1 MMFTSAE
8 HITVRHLERRAYIY
22 IRQSSPGQVQ
32 HNRESQRNQD
42 ALAERAVALGWP
54 PARIHVIDADLG
66 QSGQDGS
73 RPGFQ
78 ELVGEVSLGHV
89 GIILAY
95 EASRLARSNADWY
108 RLLDLAAI
116 VGTLLADADGVY
128 DPSGYND
135 RLLLGLR
142 GMLSEAELHL
152 LQLRLEAGRMRQI
165 ERGTY
170 RQSLPTG
177 LVRVEDG
184 RVLKDPDQQIQR
196 AIEVVFARFAALG
209 TGQKVLRSLCDD
221 GLPLPRR
228 QVAGLHAGQL
238 VWKRPSA
245 AALYAILRNPAY
257 AGAFVYGRKRR
268 NPDRRPEQARQ
279 VRRPVEEWTA
289 VHRDAYPAYITW
301 EQYLANQ
308 ARLTDN
314 ASAFA
319 RRARGAPREGV
330 ALLAGLAV
338 CGCCG
343 RSMRVAYK
351 SHHRYVCNAL
361 NETYRAPMGLSLDG
375 ASVDAAV
382 VTAFWAALAP
392 AELDLLDEVL
402 AAQRADHQRLTQQ
415 YADQVERAAYEAQ
428 LAERRYRA
436 VDPDNRLVAAELE
449 RGWETA
455 LRTVEAVREVAARFD
470 QAPTLP
476 ALDPALRAQL
486 DDLGRQLPTLW
497 ASGRLT
503 PAQQKELLRSLVRRV
518 VLNRPAPDTIE
529 VRVVWVS
536 GAASLHIVEPPL
548 HRSRDLGSYDRLVA
562 RTLALGAAGYQDGAI
577 AERLTSEGFRSA
589 RYRYVPK
596 QLVEKIRRDHA
607 QVSLTEQFRR
617 REKIDGRW
625 TVGGLARE
633 LNVTGNW
640 LRKRIAEGVV
650 PAVRHPLTGRY
661 LIDDDPAGLDRLR
674 ALAAARQSRKEVVS
688 CHR

>member
-1 MMFTSAE
+1 M
-8 HITVRHLERRAYIY
+8 
-22 IRQSSPGQVQ
+22 
-32 HNRESQRNQD
+32 
-42 ALAERAVALGWP
+42 
-54 PARIHVIDADLG
+54 
-66 QSGQDGS
+66 
-73 RPGFQ
+73 
-78 ELVGEVSLGHV
+78 
-89 GIILAY
+89 
-95 EASRLARSNADWY
+95 
-108 RLLDLAAI
+108 
-116 VGTLLADADGVY
+116 GTLLADADGIY

-177 LVRVEDG
+177 LVRMADG
-184 RVLKDPDQQIQR
+184 RVTKDPDQQIQR
-196 AIEVVFARFAALG
+196 TIELVFARFTALG
-209 TGQKVLRSLCDD
+209 TCQKVLRSLRDD
-221 GLPLPRR
+221 GLLLPRR

-238 VWKRPSA
+238 LWKRPSA
-245 AALYAILRNPAY
+245 AALYDILRNPAY
-257 AGAFVYGRKRR
+257 AGAFVYGRKGR

-279 VRRPVEEWTA
+279 VRRPCAAWTA

-308 ARLTDN
+308 ERLTDN

-319 RRARGAPREGV
+319 RRARGAPREGG

-343 RSMRVAYK
+343 RPMRVAYK
-351 SHHRYVCNAL
+351 AHHRYVCNAL
-361 NETYRAPMGLSLDG
+361 NETYRAPMCLSLDG

-382 VTAFWAALAP
+382 VAAFWAALAP

-402 AAQRADHQRLTQQ
+402 AAQRVDHQRLAQQ
-415 YADQVERAAYEAQ
+415 YADQVARAAYEAH

-449 RGWETA
+449 RGWEATLRAVETA
-455 LRTVEAVREVAARFD
+455 RDAAERFAREP
-470 QAPTLP
+470 APL
-476 ALDPALRAQL
+476 ALDPALRSQL
-486 DDLGRQLPTLW
+486 ADLGRELPALW

-503 PAQQKELLRSLVRRV
+503 PAHQKELLRSLIRRV
-518 VLNRPAPDTIE
+518 VLNRPTPDTVE
-529 VRVVWVS
+529 ARVVWVS
-536 GAASLHIVEPPL
+536 GATSLHVVTPPL
-548 HRSRDLGSYDRLVA
+548 HCSRDLSDYDRLVA
-562 RTLALGAAGYQDGAI
+562 RTLELAAAGYQDGAI
-577 AERLTSEGFRSA
+577 AAQLSAEGFRSA
-589 RYRYVPK
+589 RSRSVPK

-607 QVSLTEQFRR
+607 QISLTEQFRR
-617 REKIDGRW
+617 QDKIDGRW

-633 LNVTGNW
+633 LHVTGNW
-640 LRKRIAEGVV
+640 LRRQIAAGGL

-661 LIDDDPAGLDRLR
+661 LIADDSAMLARLKTLAG
-674 ALAAARQSRKEVVS
+674 ARQASEEVVS